1 MQLGQAIPDGLAA
14 MPPGPDLAAVLAAID
29 LTQVCN
35 DDIDE
40 VMLAHHRQLAHHQA
54 HMFAAISEVVHRRP
68 FAGKMEIRRGALPD
82 QYGSDEIRF
91 ALAWNRR
98 AAEYE
103 MSLAVTLVSDLPQ
116 VQAFLCQGRIDRT
129 KARVFAQHL
138 ADLPAAQRAAI
149 CEAVLPHAPKL
160 TTGQIGERIKR
171 LILELDPAYYERRY
185 RKAIRDRLVVAYLT
199 ETGTAV
205 ISAEGLPAEEA
216 AAAWER
222 LDALAKAA
230 RRDGHPGTIDQIRA
244 DLVLGLLDGSLHGL
258 DRAGILRALMARFAG
273 HADNPT
279 TGSEVDKPAAGTPAA
294 GRPASGDPA
303 SGSTVPGSPAA
314 GRPASGG
321 ADAGGTGF
329 AGPTAD
335 APGAGT
341 PGSDEPA
348 PEGPASGSPTPAP
361 VPGGPG
367 TDGPTPSSGSEDGN
381 TTSDAPG
388 ASDAPGSSDPDTG
401 HGSGASGSGSGSD
414 SDSDSDDPDTDDQG
428 PTDPGPPGS
437 GPGPGDPRPDSPNGG
452 GAPAPP
458 DAGPDPSPTV
468 PTPRRSDDHTGPRKS
483 TGVGTEVRVPL
494 TTLLGLDQRAGE
506 LPGWGPIPASAA
518 RRLVAR
524 QHRAQWR
531 WVVVDERGHLLAE
544 GITRHRPTPRDRSGP
559 RGGIVELHIPA
570 GQLVT
575 LAADAAEHGGWAK
588 VITDIAD
595 QYRQHTEHD
604 DPGAGLDDRPDAR
617 FPHAALRRHTEV
629 RDRTC
634 LGPGCRTAARRC
646 DQDHTRDH
654 HHGGPTVRG
663 GLGPLCR
670 HDHTLKTKGNWCL
683 DQPEPGHFIWTSP
696 LKRQYR
702 VEPEPILPP
711 PITPVPRDHDSAFD
725 NPAPGPVYADD
736 EQPDLRRSERG
747 PPAQDGT
754 APEDT
759 DAPDVTAPDNDPPP
773 F

>member
-14 MPPGPDLAAVLAAID
+14 MPPGPDLAAVLARID

-40 VMLAHHRQLAHHQA
+40 VMLAHSRQLSHHQA

-68 FAGKMEIRRGALPD
+68 FAGPLEIRRGALPD

-116 VQAFLCQGRIDRT
+116 VQASLCQGRIDRT

-149 CEAVLPHAPKL
+149 CEAVLPQAPKL

-222 LDALAKAA
+222 LDALARAA

-244 DLVLGLLDGSLHGL
+244 DLVLGLLDGTLHGL

-294 GRPASGDPA
+294 GRPATGDPA

-321 ADAGGTGF
+321 ADAGG
-329 AGPTAD
+329 
-335 APGAGT
+335 
-341 PGSDEPA
+341 PGSGTSDLDGPDSSSSGTDNPNADNPNADGPDPDDQEPGD
-348 PEGPASGSPTPAP
+348 PGSGGTGPGPSGPK
-361 VPGGPG
+361 PGGP
-367 TDGPTPSSGSEDGN
+367 S
-381 TTSDAPG
+381 
-388 ASDAPGSSDPDTG
+388 
-401 HGSGASGSGSGSD
+401 
-414 SDSDSDDPDTDDQG
+414 
-428 PTDPGPPGS
+428 
-437 GPGPGDPRPDSPNGG
+437 G
-452 GAPAPP
+452 GAPASPEP
-458 DAGPDPSPTV
+458 DSGAPTV
-468 PTPRRSDDHTGPRKS
+468 VSSPPSGSGTGLR
-483 TGVGTEVRVPL
+483 TTAGVGTEVRVPL
-494 TTLLGLDQRAGE
+494 STLLGLDQRAGE

-531 WVVVDERGHLLAE
+531 WVVVDDHGHLLAE
-544 GITRHRPTPRDRSGP
+544 GITRHRPTPRDPTGP

-575 LAADAAEHGGWAK
+575 LAADAAEHDAWAK

-604 DPGAGLDDRPDAR
+604 DPDAALDNQPNAR

-634 LGPGCRTAARRC
+634 LSPGCRTAARRC
-646 DQDHTRDH
+646 DQDHTIDH
-654 HHGGPTVRG
+654 HHGRPTVRG

-670 HDHTLKTKGNWCL
+670 HDHTLKTKGNWRL

-702 VEPEPILPP
+702 VDPEPILPP
-711 PITPVPRDHDSAFD
+711 PITPVRRDDDPAFD
-725 NPAPGPVYADD
+725 APAPGPVYADD
-736 EQPDLRRSERG
+736 EQPDLRRHERG
-747 PPAQDGT
+747 PPAHDDT

-759 DAPDVTAPDNDPPP
+759 DAPDATASDDDLPP